1 VLQPRNFPRPTKQQ
15 VDLKQQK
22 DVDLLKAQTL
32 RKEGP
37 AAVAN
42 DVDLWCGPILPAS
55 SHVRPSFKIT
65 RRSFSTI
72 IICESQKLQLTSLK
86 LLASHSDM
94 RYLSVVYRCI
104 IGVVAAEEER
114 HVTVTVIFQSLA
126 LFLSSLLLEKN
137 WAQQLKGV

>member
-55 SHVRPSFKIT
+55 SHVRP
-65 RRSFSTI
+65 RFSTI